1 MPAYN
6 PILIE
11 RTQTKSLRDIVLEAL
26 LALGKPVGS
35 REILAYIRKSGYPV
49 LKGKTPRASIQ
60 AAVWK
65 DLQARKSQSPFRML
79 GSGRN
84 TRKFWLS
91 DAAVKGARGPR
102 K

>member
-1 MPAYN
+1 MPEHN
-6 PILIE
+6 PVLTE
-11 RTQTKSLRDIVLEAL
+11 RTQNKSLRDVVLEAL
-26 LALGKPVGS
+26 LALGEPVGS
-35 REILAYIRKSGYPV
+35 REILAYIRKRGYPG

-65 DLQARKSQSPFRML
+65 DLQVRKSRSPFRML
-79 GSGRN
+79 GRGRN

-91 DAAVKGARGPR
+91 DAAVKGSRGPS